1 MDKVKRTDN
10 WREKMR
16 GFYML
21 LTPEEFELF
30 SQKAKNRKMTKTEY
44 FRHLLLSNNK

>member
-10 WREKMR
+10 WREKMK
-16 GFYML
+16 GVYMI
-21 LTPEEFELF
+21 LTIEEFELF
-30 SQKAKNRKMTKTEY
+30 SQKAKSRKMTKTEY